1 MSIKWKDNFM
11 RYEIQWYYAWI
22 YAALVALIALLNQVM
37 NKQAL
42 ERSMTVVMGVVSGVA
57 AWFFFSELQCHSKTI
72 HSKVSRILFKINIFS
87 F

>member
-1 MSIKWKDNFM
+1 M
-11 RYEIQWYYAWI
+11 RYEIQWYHAWV

-37 NKQAL
+37 NKQVL
-42 ERSMTVVMGVVSGVA
+42 EKSMTVVMGVISGAA

-72 HSKVSRILFKINIFS
+72 HSKVSRTLFKINIFS